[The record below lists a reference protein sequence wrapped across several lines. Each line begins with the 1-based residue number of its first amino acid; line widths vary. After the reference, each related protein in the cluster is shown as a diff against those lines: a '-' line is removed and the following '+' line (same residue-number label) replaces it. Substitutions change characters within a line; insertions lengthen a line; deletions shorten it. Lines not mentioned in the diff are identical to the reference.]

1 MVLYE
6 SGAKLSYV
14 YFPLDSIISLLYV
27 MEDGAS
33 ADIVVTG
40 CEGLVGIAFPP
51 LTLCCLYGGQGHRQ
65 KWIKPIALVMIRVDS
80 PLI

>member
-1 MVLYE
+1 
-6 SGAKLSYV
+6 
-14 YFPLDSIISLLYV
+14 